1 LIRRGITVL
10 AILAGIGASA
20 ALASARSPLHAARTR
35 TAQSNVAT
43 RTISKPVTSSGRYV
57 VVVTVRARTRVED
70 VTVYLSGETKR
81 RLRAHSSAAT
91 ALQYDVTVSQMP
103 TKLTVRAV
111 SNGPAVDLAM
121 KLERQGTTAGTT
133 PTTPA
138 PATPAPTPPP
148 SNQYP
153 DPYQSTTPIFDDEF
167 AGAAGSAPSS
177 AWTEDTGQGQCGSAV
192 NSNTTSAANVS
203 LNGQGQLAITALHSG
218 SSYTSAQI
226 EENGLPSGPYGAVE
240 ASIKLPPGQG
250 LCAAF
255 WLNGQSTSAAPCSWP
270 GCGEIDILE
279 APSFGATPDYAIF
292 TLHGPITPDTDG
304 GNYQQ
309 FETDSTALGDLSAAF
324 HTYGIVWTP
333 NSIVWTI
340 DGVAYA
346 SATPNSL
353 VPGST
358 WPFNTSR
365 PYSLIL
371 DLAVGGWPCDST
383 GNPVPPPSPCPGA
396 AFPATML
403 VDWVHVYS

>member
-10 AILAGIGASA
+10 AILAGVGASA
-20 ALASARSPLHAARTR
+20 ALASARSASHAARTR
-35 TAQSNVAT
+35 TAQSGVAT
-43 RTISKPVTSSGRYV
+43 RTVSEPVTASGRYV

-81 RLRAHSSAAT
+81 RLRAHSRTAT

-103 TKLTVRAV
+103 TKLTARAV

-138 PATPAPTPPP
+138 PAPPAPAPPP

-167 AGAAGSAPSS
+167 NGPQGSAPNSS
-177 AWTEDTGQGQCGSAV
+177 NWTEDTGQGQCG
-192 NSNTTSAANVS
+192 NSLNTNTTNAANVS
-203 LNGQGQLAITALHSG
+203 LNGQGQLAITALQSG

-226 EENGLPSGPYGAVE
+226 AANGLPSAPYGAVE

-255 WLNGQSTSAAPCSWP
+255 WLNGQSTSGSSCSWP

-279 APSFGATPDYAIF
+279 APEFAAAPTSAFF

-309 FETDSTALGDLSAAF
+309 FETYTTALGDLSTAF

-333 NSIVWTI
+333 NSIVWTV

-346 SATPNSL
+346 TATPNSL

-358 WPFNTSR
+358 WVFNASR

-371 DLAVGGWPCDST
+371 DLAVGGWP
-383 GNPVPPPSPCPGA
+383 GNPTA
-396 AFPATML
+396 ATFPATML